1 MLETKRAQF
10 LWLTVYNDMLLAADS
25 GQLTAVCLL
34 DLTAA
39 FDSGPLAWP
48 TTASVGTAVRSPRSC
63 APVVSLLPFRQVFSC
78 ALQQSDTSLF
88 TLCALC
94 HKGRYWV
101 RVFLFST
108 RRTLLTKWSNTND
121 ICYSKYADDLTAV
134 ISDFA
139 TSEFGHIQDWS
150 SANRLHI
157 NISKTKEMIIFR
169 P

>member
-1 MLETKRAQF
+1 MANIFTQNLSKLSSVSEELHSSGFA
-10 LWLTVYNDMLLAADS
+10 LTFPAGLFVCF
-25 GQLTAVCLL
+25 TALRH
-34 DLTAA
+34 
-39 FDSGPLAWP
+39 P
-48 TTASVGTAVRSPRSC
+48 
-63 APVVSLLPFRQVFSC
+63 
-78 ALQQSDTSLF
+78 SLF

-169 P
+169 PGTRVKIPPQEIVGIKLIAHM